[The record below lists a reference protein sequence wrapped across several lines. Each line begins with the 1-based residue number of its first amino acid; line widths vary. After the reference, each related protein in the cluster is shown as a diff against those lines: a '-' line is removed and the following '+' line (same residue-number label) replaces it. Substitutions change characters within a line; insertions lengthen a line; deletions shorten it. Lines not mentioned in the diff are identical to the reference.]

1 MRTNG
6 VKRGTL
12 LFALSF
18 ILTLCLGASAVSLGL
33 AKEKEGKDD
42 TRPERGISMAFEYP
56 EVTISK
62 GDDVSVDLIV
72 KNKGKRDENVYF
84 TISSAPPGWKTKI
97 KTYSFSITSVHVP
110 GGEDKTVQF
119 SAEPLKDTKA
129 GTYKFKV
136 DAKTEDGVFRVSHK
150 LKITLKEE
158 REKEKGEIEL
168 TTSYP
173 VLQGPSDAKFE
184 FSLDLRNKTDKEDT
198 FNLTSK
204 GPKDWQINFKPPYED
219 KYISSLRLKDNESK
233 SLNVQVTPDRFCKAG
248 GYLIPVTVSA
258 GESKAEAQL
267 KVVITGSYKLEAG
280 TATGLLSLETQ
291 KGKTGNISI
300 YVKNTGSAPIH
311 NIGFLSVKPENWKVE
326 FTPEKIESLEPGDLK
341 QIEVSILPAQEALV
355 GDYAVGLNISGEKSS
370 DDLEF
375 RITVKA
381 SAAWGWIG
389 IGIIILVIVGLFGL
403 FVSLGRR

>member
-1 MRTNG
+1 MEEVKEMRING
-6 VKRGTL
+6 LKRGTL

-18 ILTLCLGASAVSLGL
+18 ILTLWLSASAVSLGL
-33 AKEKEGKDD
+33 AKEEEGKDD

-56 EVTISK
+56 EVIISK

-84 TISSAPPGWKTKI
+84 TLSSAPPGWSTKI

-110 GGEDKTVQF
+110 EDEEKTIQF
-119 SAEPLKDTKA
+119 FAEPEKDTKA
-129 GTYKFKV
+129 GTYRFKV
-136 DAKTEDGVFRVSHK
+136 DAKTEDGAFRVSHA
-150 LKITLKEE
+150 LRITLKEE
-158 REKEKGEIEL
+158 EREKGQIEL

-173 VLQGPSDAKFE
+173 VLRGPSGAKFE

-219 KYISSLRLKDNESK
+219 KYISSLRLKDGESK
-233 SLNVQVTPDRFCKAG
+233 SLNVQVTPDRYSKAG
-248 GYLIPVTVSA
+248 GYLIPVAVSA
-258 GESKAEAQL
+258 GESRAEAQL

-311 NIGFLSVKPENWKVE
+311 NIEFLSVKPENWKVE
-326 FTPEKIESLEPGDLK
+326 FTPEKIETLEPGNLK
-341 QIEVSILPAQEALV
+341 QIEVSW
-355 GDYAVGLNISGEKSS
+355 GLCGWVKYQWGEE
-370 DDLEF
+370 L
-375 RITVKA
+375 R
-381 SAAWGWIG
+381 
-389 IGIIILVIVGLFGL
+389 
-403 FVSLGRR
+403 